1 MTRIP
6 DEEAR
11 NRARRLEALLS
22 EKHRA
27 EVRVGGWATD
37 KEMRLAAE
45 AAKEAEALFGIE
57 VVNLNR
63 LNAHA
68 ILERRRKY
76 REGLRREIVREL
88 AMKACRAAALFGVAL
103 LALCLLTPLL

>member
-1 MTRIP
+1 MMRIP

-27 EVRVGGWATD
+27 EVKVCGWASD

-57 VVNLNR
+57 VDLNR

-88 AMKACRAAALFGVAL
+88 AMKACREAAFFGVAL